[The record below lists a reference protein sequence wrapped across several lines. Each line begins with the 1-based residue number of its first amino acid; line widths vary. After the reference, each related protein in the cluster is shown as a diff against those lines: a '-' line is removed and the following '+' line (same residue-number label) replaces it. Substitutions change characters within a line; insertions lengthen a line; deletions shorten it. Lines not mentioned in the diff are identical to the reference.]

1 MQKAQILI
9 LCVLTHPL
17 GLSFQFSAVE
27 TGTLAEAQQIQLFY
41 RVLTGSME
49 VTQRWAERLPGFTEL
64 HHDDQSLLIDS
75 AFLELFVLRLAN
87 R

>member
-1 MQKAQILI
+1 MYETENRVTAYLANP
-9 LCVLTHPL
+9 LCV
-17 GLSFQFSAVE
+17 SFQFNAVE

-49 VTQRWAERLPGFTEL
+49 VTRRWAERLPGFTEL

>member
-1 MQKAQILI
+1 MRQKMLAVSLTRPFR
-9 LCVLTHPL
+9 VLL
-17 GLSFQFSAVE
+17 QFSAVE

-49 VTQRWAERLPGFTEL
+49 VTRHWAERLPGFTEL